1 MASTA
6 LHLAFSV
13 LPLALAS
20 VPVQNQGYVVDISM
34 NYNSL
39 CKECQVHTAAVQDL
53 LLHAGNESDNSGM
66 AAVVSLH
73 IDYYG
78 GWPYYEPYSSTCEA
92 AAVDMEHGPDRCTT
106 DRYHLCAQHASP
118 PEPHWFNYV
127 QCMWLNIDTL
137 KCHNNGSCKQRSDFF
152 DALSRVHPMCAD
164 SAGVNGKAI
173 QQCAESPRAVEL
185 QAASYLRANSTLLHG
200 FAPTYV
206 NGVYLKEVPRWRL
219 TVDMLS
225 YGRSLLTT
233 VCNIVASKIPN
244 PSLPPSGCR
253 GLSMTP

>member
-1 MASTA
+1 MSSTA
-6 LHLAFSV
+6 V
-13 LPLALAS
+13 LLALCS
-20 VPVQNQGYVVDISM
+20 LIVPITGYVVDISM

-39 CKECQVHTAAVQDL
+39 CKECQVHTAAVQDV
-53 LLHAGNESDNSGM
+53 LLHAGNESDDSGV

-78 GWPYYEPYSSTCEA
+78 GWPYYEPYNGTCEA
-92 AAVDMEHGPDRCTT
+92 AAVNLEHGPDRCTI

-118 PEPHWFNYV
+118 PEPQWFDYV

-137 KCHNNGSCKQRSDFF
+137 KCHKNGSCEKRSEFF
-152 DALSRVHPMCAD
+152 DALSRVHPMCAL
-164 SAGVNGKAI
+164 SSGVNGEAI
-173 QQCAESPRAVEL
+173 QRCAESPRAVEL
-185 QAASYLRANSTLLHG
+185 QAASYMRANKTLLHG

-206 NGVYLKEVPRWRL
+206 DGVHLKEVPRWRL

-225 YGRSLLTT
+225 YGRALLTN
-233 VCNIVASKIPN
+233 VCSIVASKISN
-244 PSLPPSGCR
+244 ASLLPSGCR